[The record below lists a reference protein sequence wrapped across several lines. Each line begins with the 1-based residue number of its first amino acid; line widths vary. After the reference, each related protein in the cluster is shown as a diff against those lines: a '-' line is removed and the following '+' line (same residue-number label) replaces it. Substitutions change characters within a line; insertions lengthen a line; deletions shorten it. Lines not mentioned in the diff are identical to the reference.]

1 MSAQRSSMDIQKG
14 TLTLQVDNMRQ
25 LAAAL
30 LENDAVHVVVNNP
43 KHLRARER
51 QEWLEEREER
61 LWRLQCALLP
71 YAQGGP

>member
-43 KHLRARER
+43 KCLRARER